1 MRDNRSEAF
10 AMEFAEGKRR
20 FTYTVRA
27 TTPGTFAAA
36 PARAEEMYAPETF
49 GRTSGTLVTVE

>member
-1 MRDNRSEAF
+1 MSF
-10 AMEFAEGKRR
+10 AAGTKR

-27 TTPGTFAAA
+27 TTPGTFAVA

-49 GRTSGTLVTVE
+49 GRTAGTLVTIE